1 MTGNF
6 AFLHLYKNFFCIP
19 GGPSALSNAERQLLD
34 KLEPKPAIQNS
45 KEISANAA
53 SQQAK
58 QERFAHKAG

>member
-1 MTGNF
+1 
-6 AFLHLYKNFFCIP
+6 LHFYINAKTFCFFIP